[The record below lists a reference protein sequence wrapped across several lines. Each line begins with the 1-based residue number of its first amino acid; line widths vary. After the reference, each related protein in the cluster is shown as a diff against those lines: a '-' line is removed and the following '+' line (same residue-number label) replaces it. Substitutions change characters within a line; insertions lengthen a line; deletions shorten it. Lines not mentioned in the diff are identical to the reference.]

1 MHKHIQHAHIYTHNT
16 HIYIYIHIHINDTQY
31 SVNLKMLSVGHIFIV
46 MLSAVM
52 PSAIM
57 LVVVAPA
64 KHHFTIYKKDVFDEY
79 IGVGKN

>member
-1 MHKHIQHAHIYTHNT
+1 MM
-16 HIYIYIHIHINDTQY
+16 
-31 SVNLKMLSVGHIFIV
+31 VNVKMLSVGHIFIV

-64 KHHFTIYKKDVFDEY
+64 KHHFTIYKKDMFDEY
-79 IGVGKN
+79 IGVGKKLVKFLLCVCSFYCTMSIVL